1 MEEGPILSKWT
12 PVVLL
17 LIPGQTDGH
26 DLMAKVKKKKSNLLN
41 NLEKYPLSEAAVKMA
56 EIRRQF
62 LLPLKIA
69 FDGCVCV

>member
-1 MEEGPILSKWT
+1 MDPSGPASDSW
-12 PVVLL
+12 PDRWARF
-17 LIPGQTDGH
+17 DG
-26 DLMAKVKKKKSNLLN
+26 KGKEKKSNLLN

-69 FDGCVCV
+69 FDRCVCV